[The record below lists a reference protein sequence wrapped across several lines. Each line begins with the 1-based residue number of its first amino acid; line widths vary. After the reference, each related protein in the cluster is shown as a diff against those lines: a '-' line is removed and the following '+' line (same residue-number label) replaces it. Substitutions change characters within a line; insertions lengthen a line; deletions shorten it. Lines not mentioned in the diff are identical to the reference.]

1 LLVVLRDVI
10 TGGDHKSRNRAFHIY
25 RSPAKETAIFDD
37 PTKGIMAPI
46 LGIAGRNNIG
56 MPGKTEMR
64 ITTAID
70 RKEIV
75 DAIGFLAKR
84 QAMTGK
90 TKGG

>member
-1 LLVVLRDVI
+1 
-10 TGGDHKSRNRAFHIY
+10 
-25 RSPAKETAIFDD
+25 
-37 PTKGIMAPI
+37 
-46 LGIAGRNNIG
+46 

-75 DAIGFLAKR
+75 DAIGFFAKR